1 VVGLVGGTSPPLPAE
16 AAEWGVG
23 PAVAAVCPTA
33 SLPVR
38 EGRGVDD
45 AGWLAARPPVAVFAG
60 GADARVPAASVRR
73 WVGALRAAQRRV
85 DAAAA
90 TAATATA
97 AATAAATTAAAA
109 AATAAGGATNQ
120 AHGDNGSV
128 GGQLPPPRPLPSR
141 WAPLELVLHPRAGHF
156 GPGGDEV
163 ADEAREV
170 AFVLSCLGVP
180 VGDGGGG
187 DHGRQ
192 GGGHSHASTTVVTG
206 RPPVNDR
213 GDRPATPATRM
224 VKSVASKADW

>member
-1 VVGLVGGTSPPLPAE
+1 
-16 AAEWGVG
+16 
-23 PAVAAVCPTA
+23 VCPTA
-33 SLPVR
+33 TLPVR

-90 TAATATA
+90 TAATA
-97 AATAAATTAAAA
+97 AAAA
-109 AATAAGGATNQ
+109 AAAAGGATNQ
-120 AHGDNGSV
+120 AHGDKDSV
-128 GGQLPPPRPLPSR
+128 GGQSPPPRPLPSR

-163 ADEAREV
+163 VDEAREV
-170 AFVLSCLGVP
+170 AFVLSCLGIP
-180 VGDGGGG
+180 VGDGGRG

-192 GGGHSHASTTVVTG
+192 GGGRSHPSTTVVTR

-213 GDRPATPATRM
+213 GDKRATRQRP
-224 VKSVASKADW
+224 